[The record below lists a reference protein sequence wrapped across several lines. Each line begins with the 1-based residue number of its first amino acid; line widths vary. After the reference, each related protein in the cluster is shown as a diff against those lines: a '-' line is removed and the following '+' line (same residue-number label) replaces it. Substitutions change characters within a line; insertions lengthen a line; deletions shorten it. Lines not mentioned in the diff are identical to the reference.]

1 MDSMAE
7 IARGLRDVVVTETRL
22 SMIDG
27 NAGKL
32 VIAGFPLEEL
42 ASKATHEEVM
52 YLLWYDHL
60 PNKRELDAF
69 RQTIIENREL
79 PETTLTVLRAA
90 AKRKLQPMDALR
102 MGVDTLSLVDTGED
116 DHSRAASLRRAPQ
129 LVARFPVIVAS
140 YWRLL
145 HGQEPVAPNPQLF
158 DAANF
163 LYMIYGEESSPAAV
177 RGLETYLNAVI
188 DHGMN
193 NSTFTART
201 IASTRSDMISA
212 LVGAI
217 GSLKGPLHGGAP
229 GPAIDMVF
237 QIRDNA
243 AHSGK
248 SVEEEARIWVN
259 AHLAVHDRIMGFGHR
274 VYRVRDPR
282 ADVLGAAAEKL
293 YEGTDNMHLYSDA
306 LTVERVI
313 LKALEE
319 KKPGH
324 GIKTN
329 VEFYTALVL
338 HGVGLDAQIFSSVF
352 AIGRAGGWV
361 AHILEQYAE
370 DELIR
375 PSTTYGGEYDR
386 KWVPIE
392 ERS

>member
-1 MDSMAE
+1 MAE
-7 IARGLRDVVVTETRL
+7 IARGLRDVVLTETRL
-22 SMIDG
+22 STIDG

-42 ASKATHEEVM
+42 ASKATHEEMM

-69 RQTIIENREL
+69 RQTLIANRDL

-90 AKRKLQPMDALR
+90 AKRNLKPMDALR
-102 MGVDTLSLVDTGED
+102 MGVDTLCLVDTEED
-116 DHSRAASLRRAPQ
+116 NHSREASLQRAPR
-129 LVARFPVIVAS
+129 LLARFPVIVAS

-145 HGQEPVAPNPQLF
+145 HEQEPIAPNPQLF
-158 DAANF
+158 HAANF
-163 LYMIYGEESSPAAV
+163 LYMIYGEESTPAAV
-177 RGLETYLNAVI
+177 RGLETYLNTVI

-212 LVGAI
+212 LVGAV
-217 GSLKGPLHGGAP
+217 GALKGPLHGGAP

-237 QIRDNA
+237 EIRDNA
-243 AHSGK
+243 ARSGK
-248 SVEEEARIWVN
+248 SVAEEARIWVD
-259 AHLAVHDRIMGFGHR
+259 AHLAVHERIMGFGHR
-274 VYRVRDPR
+274 IYRVRDPR
-282 ADVLGAAAEKL
+282 ADVLGAAAEQL

-306 LTVERVI
+306 LAVERVI
-313 LKALEE
+313 LEALEE
-319 KKPGH
+319 QKSGH
-324 GIKTN
+324 SIKTN

-338 HGVGLDAQIFSSVF
+338 HGVGLDAQIFSSIF
-352 AIGRAGGWV
+352 AISRAAGWV

-375 PSTTYGGEYDR
+375 PTTTYSGEYDR
-386 KWVPIE
+386 KWVPLE
-392 ERS
+392 KRS

>member
-1 MDSMAE
+1 MAE
-7 IARGLRDVVVTETRL
+7 IAHGLRNVVLTETRL

-27 NAGKL
+27 QAGKL
-32 VIAGFPLEEL
+32 VVAGFSLEEL
-42 ASKATHEEVM
+42 ASKATHEEMM

-60 PNKRELDAF
+60 PNKRELAAF
-69 RQTIIENREL
+69 RQTLIGNREL
-79 PETTLTVLRAA
+79 PETTLIVLRAA
-90 AKRKLQPMDALR
+90 AKCNLQPMDALR
-102 MGVDTLSLVDTGED
+102 VGVDTLSLADSEGD
-116 DHSRAASLRRAPQ
+116 NHSREASLRRAPQ
-129 LVARFPVIVAS
+129 LLARFPVIVAS

-145 HGQEPVAPNPQLF
+145 HGQEPIAPNPQLF
-158 DAANF
+158 HAANF
-163 LYMIYGEESSPAAV
+163 LYMLYGKESSPAAV

-193 NSTFTART
+193 NSTFTARS

-237 QIRDNA
+237 SIRDNA
-243 AHSGK
+243 ARSGK

-259 AHLAVHDRIMGFGHR
+259 AHLAVHERIMGFGHR

-282 ADVLGAAAEKL
+282 ADVLGAAAELL
-293 YEGTDNMHLYSDA
+293 YGGTDNMHLYSDA

-319 KKPGH
+319 QKSGH
-324 GIKTN
+324 SIKTN

-352 AIGRAGGWV
+352 AISRAGGWV

-375 PSTTYGGEYDR
+375 PTTTYGGEYDR
-386 KWVPIE
+386 KWVPLA

>member
-1 MDSMAE
+1 MAE
-7 IARGLRDVVVTETRL
+7 IARGLRDVVLTETRL
-22 SMIDG
+22 STIDG

-69 RQTIIENREL
+69 RQSLIENREL
-79 PETTLTVLRAA
+79 PDTTLTVLRAA

-102 MGVDTLSLVDTGED
+102 MGVDTLSLVDTD
-116 DHSRAASLRRAPQ
+116 SDNHSREASLQRAPR
-129 LVARFPVIVAS
+129 LVARFPVIVAN

-145 HGQEPVAPNPQLF
+145 HGQEPIAPNPRLF
-158 DAANF
+158 HAANF
-163 LYMIYGEESSPAAV
+163 LYMIFGEESSTAAV

-237 QIRDNA
+237 KIRDNA

-248 SVEEEARIWVN
+248 SVEEEAKIWVD
-259 AHLAVHDRIMGFGHR
+259 AHLAVHERIMGFGHR
-274 VYRVRDPR
+274 IYRVRDPR
-282 ADVLGAAAEKL
+282 ADVLGAAAEQL
-293 YEGTDNMHLYSDA
+293 YRGTDNMHLYSDA
-306 LTVERVI
+306 QTVERVI

-319 KKPGH
+319 KKSGR

-338 HGVGLDAQIFSSVF
+338 YGVGLDAQIFSSIF
-352 AIGRAGGWV
+352 AISRAGGWV
-361 AHILEQYAE
+361 AHILEQYDE

-375 PSTTYGGEYDR
+375 PITTYSGEYDR
-386 KWVPIE
+386 KWVPLA

>member
-1 MDSMAE
+1 MAE
-7 IARGLRDVVVTETRL
+7 IARGLRDVVLTETHL

-27 NAGKL
+27 NEGKL

-42 ASKATHEEVM
+42 ALKATHEEVM

-69 RQTIIENREL
+69 RQTLIENREL

-102 MGVDTLSLVDTGED
+102 MGVDTLSLVDTESD
-116 DHSRAASLRRAPQ
+116 NHSREASLQRAPR
-129 LVARFPVIVAS
+129 LLARFPVIVAS

-145 HGQEPVAPNPQLF
+145 HGQEPIAPNPRLF
-158 DAANF
+158 HAANF
-163 LYMIYGEESSPAAV
+163 LYMIYGKESSPAAV
-177 RGLETYLNAVI
+177 RGLETYLNTVI

-217 GSLKGPLHGGAP
+217 GALKGPLHGGAP

-237 QIRDNA
+237 KIRDNA

-248 SVEEEARIWVN
+248 SVEEEARIWVD
-259 AHLAVHDRIMGFGHR
+259 AHLAVHERIMGFGHR

-282 ADVLGAAAEKL
+282 ADVLGAAADQL
-293 YEGTDNMHLYSDA
+293 YKGTDNMHLYSDA

-313 LKALEE
+313 LKALDEQ
-319 KKPGH
+319 KSSH
-324 GIKTN
+324 SIKTN

-352 AIGRAGGWV
+352 AISRAGGWV

-375 PSTTYGGEYDR
+375 PTTTYGGEYDR
-386 KWVPIE
+386 KWVLLE

>member
-1 MDSMAE
+1 MAE
-7 IARGLRDVVVTETRL
+7 IARGLRDVVLTETRL
-22 SMIDG
+22 SMVDG
-27 NAGKL
+27 IAGKL

-60 PNKRELDAF
+60 PNKHELDAF
-69 RQTIIENREL
+69 RQSLIENREL

-90 AKRKLQPMDALR
+90 AKRKLPPMDALR
-102 MGVDTLSLVDTGED
+102 MGVDTLSLVDTD
-116 DHSRAASLRRAPQ
+116 SDNHSREASLQRAPR
-129 LVARFPVIVAS
+129 LVARFPVIVAN

-145 HGQEPVAPNPQLF
+145 HGQEPVAPNPRLF
-158 DAANF
+158 HAANF
-163 LYMIYGEESSPAAV
+163 LYMIFGEESSPAAV
-177 RGLETYLNAVI
+177 RGLETYLNTVI
-188 DHGMN
+188 DHSMN

-237 QIRDNA
+237 NIRDNA

-259 AHLAVHDRIMGFGHR
+259 AHLAVHERIMGFGHR
-274 VYRVRDPR
+274 IYRVRDPR
-282 ADVLGAAAEKL
+282 ADVLGVAAEQL

-306 LTVERVI
+306 QTVERVI

-319 KKPGH
+319 KKSGH

-338 HGVGLDAQIFSSVF
+338 YGVGLDAQIFSSVF
-352 AIGRAGGWV
+352 AISRAGGWV

-375 PSTTYGGEYDR
+375 PITLYSGEYDR

-392 ERS
+392 ERD

>member
-1 MDSMAE
+1 MAE
-7 IARGLRDVVVTETRL
+7 ISRGLRDVVLTETRL
-22 SMIDG
+22 STIDG

-42 ASKATHEEVM
+42 ASKAMHEEMM

-60 PNKRELDAF
+60 PNKHELDAF
-69 RQTIIENREL
+69 RQTLIENREL

-90 AKRKLQPMDALR
+90 ARRKLQPMDALR
-102 MGVDTLSLVDTGED
+102 MGVDTLSLVDTD
-116 DHSRAASLRRAPQ
+116 SDNHSREASLQRAPR

-145 HGQEPVAPNPQLF
+145 HEQEPIAPNPRLF
-158 DAANF
+158 HAANF
-163 LYMIYGEESSPAAV
+163 LYMIFGEETSPAAV
-177 RGLETYLNAVI
+177 RGLETYLNTVI

-193 NSTFTART
+193 NSTFTARS

-237 QIRDNA
+237 KICDNA

-248 SVEEEARIWVN
+248 SVEDEARIWVN
-259 AHLAVHDRIMGFGHR
+259 AHLAVHERIMGFGHR

-282 ADVLGAAAEKL
+282 ADVLGAAAEQL
-293 YEGTDNMHLYSDA
+293 YKGTDNMHLYSDA
-306 LTVERVI
+306 QTVERVI

-319 KKPGH
+319 KKSGR

-338 HGVGLDAQIFSSVF
+338 YGVGLDAQIFSSVF
-352 AIGRAGGWV
+352 AISRAGGWV

-375 PSTTYGGEYDR
+375 PTTTYSGEYDR
-386 KWVPIE
+386 KWVPLA

>member
-1 MDSMAE
+1 MAE
-7 IARGLRDVVVTETRL
+7 IARGLRDVVLTETRL

-27 NAGKL
+27 EAGKL

-60 PNKRELDAF
+60 PNKHELDAF
-69 RQTIIENREL
+69 RQTLIENREL

-102 MGVDTLSLVDTGED
+102 IGVDTLSLVDTDSEN
-116 DHSRAASLRRAPQ
+116 HSREASLKRAPR

-145 HGQEPVAPNPQLF
+145 HGQEPIAPNPRLF
-158 DAANF
+158 HAANF
-163 LYMIYGEESSPAAV
+163 LYMIFGEESSPAAV
-177 RGLETYLNAVI
+177 RGLETYLNTVI

-237 QIRDNA
+237 KIRDNA
-243 AHSGK
+243 AHYGK
-248 SVEEEARIWVN
+248 SVEEEATIWVN
-259 AHLAVHDRIMGFGHR
+259 ARLAEHERIMGFGHR
-274 VYRVRDPR
+274 IYRVRDPR
-282 ADVLGAAAEKL
+282 ADVLGAAAEQL
-293 YEGTDNMHLYSDA
+293 YKGTDNMHLYSDA
-306 LTVERVI
+306 QTVERVI

-319 KKPGH
+319 KKSGRS
-324 GIKTN
+324 IKTN

-338 HGVGLDAQIFSSVF
+338 HGVGLDSQIFSSVF
-352 AIGRAGGWV
+352 AISRAGGWI

-375 PSTTYGGEYDR
+375 PITTYSGEYDR
-386 KWVPIE
+386 KWVPLA